1 MEKMRITELV
11 HGINGH
17 TQRLNSNKILKNTL
31 QVVPTQQD
39 KLYTYIGFLIKDNTD
54 QAHTLSSCTAF
65 YMIKRSYANYYVF
78 MSLQRNKNTQSLLT
92 NLLLKRTVYMIRKVL
107 FSP

>member
-1 MEKMRITELV
+1 MD
-11 HGINGH
+11 
-17 TQRLNSNKILKNTL
+17 TQRLNCNKILKNTL

-54 QAHTLSSCTAF
+54 QAHTLSSFTAF
-65 YMIKRSYANYYVF
+65 YMIKRSYANYMYYVF
-78 MSLQRNKNTQSLLT
+78 MSLRNKNTQSLLT

-107 FSP
+107 CSP